1 MIPVPVALLS
11 LFYAVITAMS
21 GVSVW
26 KVVTGASHQ
35 SILWPLA
42 WLALSASAMYGL
54 ALLKPWARTVGII
67 GFWALAAVTLG
78 IAGIMVA
85 TGRPWSGLFATV
97 IAGSYVLAIRY
108 LQRPSV
114 RAHFT
119 EHAVKGEG

>member
-1 MIPVPVALLS
+1 MIPWPIALLA
-11 LFYAVITAMS
+11 LFFAVIATAS
-21 GVSVW
+21 GASVW
-26 KVVTGASHQ
+26 KVVTGVSKQ
-35 SILWPLA
+35 PVVWPLG

-108 LQRPSV
+108 LQRPV
-114 RAHFT
+114 TKAYFAR
-119 EHAVKGEG
+119 